1 MGEDCLDIFLGK
13 IYGILN
19 NFENLERK
27 LQMKITNEEQ
37 NIYKEAEVC

>member
-1 MGEDCLDIFLGK
+1 MGEDCLDIFPGK

-27 LQMKITNEEQ
+27 LQMKITNEE
-37 NIYKEAEVC
+37 

>member
-19 NFENLERK
+19 NFEKLERK
-27 LQMKITNEEQ
+27 LQMKITNEE
-37 NIYKEAEVC
+37 